1 MVREMK
7 KAIAYIR
14 TSSAAN
20 VGADKDSAQ
29 RQRAAIA
36 AFAKLAGFDL
46 VAEFND
52 EAVSGADAI
61 ESRPGFA
68 ALLDRIE
75 GNGVSNVIVEDASR
89 FARHVLTQEMGLIA
103 LQQRGV
109 RVFTGNGDDLTET
122 DDPSKVMMRQ
132 VAAAFSQ
139 FEKARLVSKLAA
151 ARKRKRE
158 ATGKC
163 EGRKSH
169 EELRPDLVELVKRLL
184 RKKPKGGQMSLRAI
198 AAELAL
204 GDKAEKRAPILN
216 MNGKP
221 YNPKSIAA
229 MLGH

>member
-1 MVREMK
+1 MAKEIR
-7 KAIAYIR
+7 KAVAYLR

-29 RQRAAIA
+29 RQREAIA
-36 AFAKLAGFDL
+36 AFAKGSGFTL

-61 ESRPGFA
+61 EARPGFA

-75 GNGVSNVIVEDASR
+75 GNGVRVVLVEDASR
-89 FARHVLTQEMGLIA
+89 FARHVLVQEMGVVA

-109 RVFTGNGDDLTET
+109 QVFTAGGDELTAT
-122 DDPSKVMMRQ
+122 DDPSKVMVRQ
-132 VAAAFSQ
+132 MMAAFAQ
-139 FEKARLVSKLAA
+139 FEKARLVGKLAV

-169 EELRPDLVELVKRLL
+169 AELRPDVVALAKALH
-184 RKKPKGGQMSLRAI
+184 RKTKGGRMSLRAI
-198 AAELAL
+198 AAELAAA
-204 GDKAEKRAPILN
+204 GKLN
-216 MNGKP
+216 DRGRP
-221 YNPKSIAA
+221 YKPKSIAA
-229 MLGH
+229 MLAA